1 MTQETLNKLMEL
13 KQLFE
18 QGILTKEELELEKA
32 KILGTTEHQELENE
46 EQIPIPEDIESEVA
60 EENEEIT
67 QPTAYTYPYAMPSMM
82 PAQIQPESPAN
93 EHSLTS
99 EYNLIDDEEDNND
112 HTMRWIVA
120 ICVAGLLALLL
131 ICYSQCG
138 GSTDTNP
145 NEYDVCDTAA
155 CVESMDEQDEPYEEI
170 CIEGI
175 CLNDGYDETLEKLK
189 NDPSNKERGM
199 VADECGI
206 ILFCKSYYGVDFDYV
221 DFTFSDD
228 VVKSIR
234 LRKTLNIYDSNSQE
248 TIDNEYFRISK
259 KLGAKFSV
267 VEKETSDE
275 VVYRNGSST
284 IKVSKSEISEGN
296 YELTVTIEHD

>member
-1 MTQETLNKLMEL
+1 MMTQETLNKLMEL

-120 ICVAGLLALLL
+120 ICVAGLLVLLL

-138 GSTDTNP
+138 GSADTPP
-145 NEYDVCDTAA
+145 NESDVCDTAYVDS
-155 CVESMDEQDEPYEEI
+155 VEVYEEESNFGDEYSAVVNDDDII
-170 CIEGI
+170 CSAIKNYLRG
-175 CLNDGYDETLEKLK
+175 DGDAVVLTRTARYSLSESTWPE
-189 NDPSNKERGM
+189 
-199 VADECGI
+199 VYCTECGF
-206 ILFCKSYYGVDFDYV
+206 LDSPASYKDLVVYKVGAGQYKYECVCPKHDVQFVDRCTIHAFLDTDGTV
-221 DFTFSDD
+221 KIERITWDD
-228 VVKSIR
+228 VVDAP
-234 LRKTLNIYDSNSQE
+234 L
-248 TIDNEYFRISK
+248 
-259 KLGAKFSV
+259 
-267 VEKETSDE
+267 
-275 VVYRNGSST
+275 
-284 IKVSKSEISEGN
+284 
-296 YELTVTIEHD
+296 